1 MFWCWVNSPNSS
13 PVKAIKQKQSC
24 STTRNDIG
32 VSINDWLYR
41 FLERN
46 DYSIRTNTHI
56 AQKNLPVD
64 ECQEFVDS
72 VNQSLFLN
80 KVHDDFIVNMDQTGV
95 YFDNRHS
102 RVIADTGCFF
112 DWKQYRI
119 KPLKSTVFL
128 AVSKSGRKLKP
139 LIVFQAKPGGRI
151 QKELKNYH
159 GFGTQCV
166 YAVQEKGWT
175 DTEIMHLWIDT
186 VWIPYAN
193 ENYQNISYL
202 MIDSFRVCLLIDWI
216 LREEV
221 HFVESV
227 TKKIMDNRTILQF
240 IPGGGTSKL
249 HLMWV
254 STSPLKTKWKAFGP
268 SAWWKWFRKQKLQ
281 DRWTRSVGSQRFHEK
296 CSLNGA
302 SRLNQLI
309 RSTLLV
315 DIRWHSPRI
324 WWNSDSTE
332 RRGALLPR

>member
-1 MFWCWVNSPNSS
+1 MNSLNSS

-102 RVIADTGCFF
+102 RVIADTGA
-112 DWKQYRI
+112 
-119 KPLKSTVFL
+119 KSVSSIESNTGSNHCTVFL

-139 LIVFQAKPGGRI
+139 LIVFKAKPGGRI

-202 MIDSFRVCLLIDWI
+202 MIDSFRVCLLID
-216 LREEV
+216 
-221 HFVESV
+221 
-227 TKKIMDNRTILQF
+227 
-240 IPGGGTSKL
+240 
-249 HLMWV
+249 
-254 STSPLKTKWKAFGP
+254 
-268 SAWWKWFRKQKLQ
+268 
-281 DRWTRSVGSQRFHEK
+281 
-296 CSLNGA
+296 
-302 SRLNQLI
+302 
-309 RSTLLV
+309 
-315 DIRWHSPRI
+315 
-324 WWNSDSTE
+324 
-332 RRGALLPR
+332 